1 MDWNL
6 GNVDKNKVKEI
17 SGCNL
22 DEIKKILKG
31 KLDYKKIWMRDTIP
45 PFYYYDAKKLIFED
59 IWLMEPSIIDSV
71 TLRIKQLERRMDEA
85 SYRTKYALMDKR
97 LRIPALISEYEKIP
111 DDELYDVFS
120 FVYRASEYG
129 FELFTKDMIKQIKSR
144 VPIEQ
149 ATPSSYENEDKI
161 IVYRGIG
168 SKSNVDGFS
177 WTTDSDIAIYFA
189 KRLGFFTKA

>member
-1 MDWNL
+1 
-6 GNVDKNKVKEI
+6 
-17 SGCNL
+17 
-22 DEIKKILKG
+22 
-31 KLDYKKIWMRDTIP
+31 
-45 PFYYYDAKKLIFED
+45 
-59 IWLMEPSIIDSV
+59 
-71 TLRIKQLERRMDEA
+71 
-85 SYRTKYALMDKR
+85 MDKR
-97 LRIPALISEYEKIP
+97 LIPALISEYEKIP

-168 SKSNVDGFS
+168 SKSNVDGYS
-177 WTTDSDIAIYFA
+177 WTTDPDIAIFFA
-189 KRLGFFTKA
+189 KRFDKNGLIFVGKIKAKKILFEFESDKEVIIDPSEVEELDKIPVEDFIDQHRNTDLSMKNI